1 MLTLRKEIDDLTK
14 YTDWKQKDM
23 THITSVNDHLNLAV
37 LNEVSCSSDEESPV
51 KMGAF
56 KYDELENALFSKR
69 DENTFKQVIKER
81 KNKHSS
87 KLRCKRLEFLIGE
100 VEGKIG
106 EMNSNFKSNIE
117 RLEEMIENRM
127 ELSVK
132 EQKVKQFPEFLMDLQ
147 KESKNKI

>member
-1 MLTLRKEIDDLTK
+1 
-14 YTDWKQKDM
+14 M

-51 KMGAF
+51 KRF
-56 KYDELENALFSKR
+56 NNDDLENALFSKR
-69 DENTFKQVIKER
+69 EDNSFTKVIKER

-132 EQKVKQFPEFLMDLQ
+132 EDKEKVKTFPEFLVGLQ

>member
-69 DENTFKQVIKER
+69 DENTFK
-81 KNKHSS
+81 
-87 KLRCKRLEFLIGE
+87 
-100 VEGKIG
+100 
-106 EMNSNFKSNIE
+106 
-117 RLEEMIENRM
+117 
-127 ELSVK
+127 
-132 EQKVKQFPEFLMDLQ
+132 
-147 KESKNKI
+147 